1 MQDAANNEKD
11 TKKYEAGIK
20 AADAQLQL
28 ALENLEKAKELTEVG
43 SADRMDILRAL
54 KQLYVRL
61 SLTEKFEAIKKE
73 MQQ

>member
-1 MQDAANNEKD
+1 
-11 TKKYEAGIK
+11 
-20 AADAQLQL
+20 LQL